1 MQMQLVPDYAIC
13 LNLAED
19 YVDKEKIELKID

>member
-1 MQMQLVPDYAIC
+1 MQLVPDYAIC

-19 YVDKEKIELKID
+19 YIDKEKIELKID